1 MGVNAQEYG
10 YFFNSNNSDRTYN
23 AESFE
28 SWIKPLMSNGV
39 FGTGMQVSAQSTPDM
54 SVSVAA
60 GYANINGKIGAWP
73 TANTMTIATASGVYP
88 RWDVIVL
95 RRDNTNRRITLEVK
109 TGTASLTPS
118 APAPTRDADIY
129 ELVLAQIYVTA
140 GTTSITNANIV
151 DKRTDTSLCGLVTCP
166 VVNPDFTG
174 LYAQFTQQFQ
184 DWFDHMK
191 DQLDDDAAGH
201 LQLEID
207 DIKADIGIVED
218 TDTAT
223 HTIAKDQYV
232 IWKGSLYK
240 ATTAIPA
247 TTALSLSNL
256 TAVSNG
262 LGGEVASLN
271 GKITNLQGFT
281 TVTFTPAS
289 GVTSDLFV
297 RRYGRVVCVNGYVT
311 SNTAFGSNMLLGTI
325 ESGNRPVAP
334 LRAVGGVASAA
345 YSVGD
350 IAYVT
355 IGDNGEFRITAKS
368 GNTYKVCY
376 LSVSYVV
383 QS

>member
-73 TANTMTIATASGVYP
+73 TANTMTIQTASGVYP

-95 RRDNTNRRITLEVK
+95 RRDNTNRKITLEVK

-223 HTIAKDQYV
+223 HTIAAGQYV

-240 ATTAIPA
+240 ASTAIPA

-271 GKITNLQGFT
+271 GNIANLFKSKTEELTSDSNSTIDLGLSSSYN
-281 TVTFTPAS
+281 VISVFTPNN
-289 GVTSDLFV
+289 TN
-297 RRYGRVVCVNGYVT
+297 VVCIPYLH
-311 SNTAFGSNMLLGTI
+311 SNAWRARIINATTGAALS
-325 ESGNRPVAP
+325 SGNRWFTTIYI
-334 LRAVGGVASAA
+334 SA
-345 YSVGD
+345 
-350 IAYVT
+350 
-355 IGDNGEFRITAKS
+355 
-368 GNTYKVCY
+368 
-376 LSVSYVV
+376 
-383 QS
+383 